1 MPKKIT
7 YGTTIHFQKREQ
19 YFIAKKK
26 IKSLAVTGV
35 ISLSPYTDG
44 NTNLFTPGCHRDIVS
59 SL

>member
-1 MPKKIT
+1 MEQQYI
-7 YGTTIHFQKREQ
+7 FQNRQQ

>member
-1 MPKKIT
+1 MEQQYIFKIDSS
-7 YGTTIHFQKREQ
+7 ILLQ
-19 YFIAKKK
+19 KKK
-26 IKSLAVTGV
+26 NQIISSVTGV

>member
-26 IKSLAVTGV
+26 KKSN
-35 ISLSPYTDG
+35 D
-44 NTNLFTPGCHRDIVS
+44 
-59 SL
+59 

>member
-1 MPKKIT
+1 MEQQYIFKKESSILL
-7 YGTTIHFQKREQ
+7 Q
-19 YFIAKKK
+19 KKK